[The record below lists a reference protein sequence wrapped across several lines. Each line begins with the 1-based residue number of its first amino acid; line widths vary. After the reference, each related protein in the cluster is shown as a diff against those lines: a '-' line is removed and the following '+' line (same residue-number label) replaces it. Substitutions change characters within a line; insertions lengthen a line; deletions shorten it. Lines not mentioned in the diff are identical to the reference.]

1 MARVRFVPDSA
12 GFRELLKSP
21 EMAAHLKT
29 RADAV
34 ASAARS
40 TAPRDT
46 GAYADS
52 IDVRIVEHPTRVVAQ
67 VFADDWKSQ
76 IIEAN
81 TGNLARA
88 LDAAG

>member
-1 MARVRFVPDSA
+1 MAKVRFVPNSA
-12 GFRELLKSP
+12 GFRELLHDPKL
-21 EMAAHLKT
+21 AAFLMDK
-29 RADAV
+29 AEAV

-40 TAPRDT
+40 SAPRDT

-52 IDVRIVEHPTRVVAQ
+52 IETRQVDHPTRVVAQ
-67 VFADDWKSQ
+67 VVATDWKSQ

-81 TGNLARA
+81 TGNLARS